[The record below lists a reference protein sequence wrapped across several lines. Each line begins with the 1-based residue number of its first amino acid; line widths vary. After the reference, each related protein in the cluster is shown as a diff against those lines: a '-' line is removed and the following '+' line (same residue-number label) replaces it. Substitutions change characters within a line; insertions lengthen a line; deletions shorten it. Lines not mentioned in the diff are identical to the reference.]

1 VRRIIHEIA
10 STSRSTAGLNGQ
22 TNGTVCATTSVGYS
36 PNPPGPHQL
45 SCVMQ
50 RWIAEKLPVPADPAI
65 QTPLL
70 NV

>member
-1 VRRIIHEIA
+1 MQSIGGRRVE
-10 STSRSTAGLNGQ
+10 
-22 TNGTVCATTSVGYS
+22 YS
-36 PNPPGPHQL
+36 PNPTGPHQL

-50 RWIAEKLPVPADPAI
+50 RWIAEKLPVPGNPAI